1 MRDVELS
8 IDLIIDEYS
17 NYVFKIV
24 DNITNTSLSYQDKE
38 EIVSDTFYLL
48 WKNQKN
54 ITSNL
59 KSYLGVIAR
68 NCTYNKLRENKINFQ
83 YNDELIYDNSITDSM
98 LIIKE
103 KLKKLSKSERDIFNL
118 YYVNGYKVKEISE
131 ILSEK
136 QTTIKVKLHR
146 LRKKLREEFIY
157 EN

>member
-8 IDLIIDEYS
+8 IDLIINEYS

-48 WKNQKN
+48 WKNQKRV
-54 ITSNL
+54 TSNL

-68 NCTYNKLRENKINFQ
+68 NCAYDKLRRNKINFQ
-83 YNDELIYDNSITDSM
+83 YSDQLIYDNSINDSM
-98 LIIKE
+98 LIVKE
-103 KLKKLSKSERDIFNL
+103 KLKKLSKNERDIFNL
-118 YYVNGYKVKEISE
+118 YYVNGYKVKEISK
-131 ILSEK
+131 ILDEK

-146 LRKKLREEFIY
+146 IRKKLREEFNY